1 MWRRTYV
8 YIWQGQPTEQRSSD
22 SNRQDQITLWG
33 LDLRLPVGETLRG
46 NMHVWA
52 YGRKLM
58 VIEVERKY
66 ETYPNQVALI

>member
-33 LDLRLPVGETLRG
+33 LGLHRPVGETLRE

-58 VIEVERKY
+58 VTEPERKY